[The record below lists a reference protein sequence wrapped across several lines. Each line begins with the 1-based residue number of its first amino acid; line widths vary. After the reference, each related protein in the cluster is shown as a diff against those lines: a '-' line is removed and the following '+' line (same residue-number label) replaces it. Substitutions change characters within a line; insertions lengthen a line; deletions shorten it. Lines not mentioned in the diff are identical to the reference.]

1 MAENKM
7 EMDPE
12 VLRTTARKVETS
24 AGDVRKELKRF
35 TSVIEGLSSTWSS
48 EVKDRFLQ
56 NYQKD
61 RAALLEMAEQYTE
74 VAEGLLGIADEL
86 EQTEE
91 EISSQ
96 IRCSGKELMLYQT
109 LQGGGIWQEMEPAG
123 SIQRNFAGAVQE
135 ITSIKKSIAAN
146 TDATYAIFRKLQ
158 DSYAGES
165 ADDIY
170 AVAGQLRKSSGAI
183 ITMLGNYERV
193 LKELAGV
200 YEDTEKTVSRN
211 AGRLKFGGMR

>member
-1 MAENKM
+1 MFEKNLILFLDKEYKDKKELLTDLSKAVDLKVTSSEDYEKAVKERENTISTFIGYETAIPHAKTDAVKSSGVHQQEQEESMAENKM

-96 IRCSGKELMLYQT
+96 IR
-109 LQGGGIWQEMEPAG
+109 A
-123 SIQRNFAGAVQE
+123 AA
-135 ITSIKKSIAAN
+135 KS
-146 TDATYAIFRKLQ
+146 
-158 DSYAGES
+158 
-165 ADDIY
+165 
-170 AVAGQLRKSSGAI
+170 
-183 ITMLGNYERV
+183 
-193 LKELAGV
+193 
-200 YEDTEKTVSRN
+200 
-211 AGRLKFGGMR
+211 